1 MFTKKPFNGVISL
14 YPLAFSLLILT
25 GDWKL
30 GEKAEDCNRVCKT
43 IGKDCDPLKASKLS
57 GGKMAEIISAFNQ
70 TCDTIIECGSAAT
83 PSLNHNNGCCTGKPW
98 RLGIGKEPDCKQKQN
113 QKRQLC
119 YCGSKKGKFNQ
130 EGTKQASAKSAVAEI
145 IPPIPVVSY

>member
-1 MFTKKPFNGVISL
+1 MLQSKSSSGKSGCVYKDAFKRNDSL

-30 GEKAEDCNRVCKT
+30 GEKAEDCNTVCKT

-57 GGKMAEIISAFNQ
+57 GSKLAEIISAFNQ

-83 PSLNHNNGCCTGKPW
+83 YTITKS
-98 RLGIGKEPDCKQKQN
+98 QK
-113 QKRQLC
+113 
-119 YCGSKKGKFNQ
+119 
-130 EGTKQASAKSAVAEI
+130 
-145 IPPIPVVSY
+145 